1 MDQKKIGK
9 FIAQCRKQKN
19 MTQQELAERLNVSD
33 RTIGNWEN
41 GRNMPDLSMFKPLCD
56 ELGISINDLMSGEK
70 VLQEDYQEK
79 LEENIVTTIEY
90 TNRKLFRS
98 EGITIWMIA
107 GGLFLSFSALSVFP
121 DGGSWSSIY
130 AILGNV
136 ISAVG
141 VFRITRKRTWLK
153 RGICCF
159 AYFSIWMV
167 IWLTIDCL
175 RVVFYHQAPKFS
187 YHTETIY
194 NMIIYKTPMYHVYRI
209 NYDSPNEY
217 YIIDTDRIYT
227 ADTVPNTPFN
237 RTYAGIDNLLRYKS
251 AYVGD
256 NSNDAALIQSLP
268 LNEYGF
274 VFEIDSEGQGLYI
287 HYYVTDWY
295 INENAYL
302 EKSLLYNSVA
312 IFSLI
317 DNAAYIQYDFSGSSY
332 RITREQV
339 EEYYPNYEKIV
350 KDGVHKENFNRYLE
364 NKMND
369 REFVE
374 QIFLKLFS

>member
-1 MDQKKIGK
+1 
-9 FIAQCRKQKN
+9 
-19 MTQQELAERLNVSD
+19 
-33 RTIGNWEN
+33 
-41 GRNMPDLSMFKPLCD
+41 
-56 ELGISINDLMSGEK
+56 
-70 VLQEDYQEK
+70 
-79 LEENIVTTIEY
+79 
-90 TNRKLFRS
+90 
-98 EGITIWMIA
+98 
-107 GGLFLSFSALSVFP
+107 
-121 DGGSWSSIY
+121 
-130 AILGNV
+130 
-136 ISAVG
+136 
-141 VFRITRKRTWLK
+141 
-153 RGICCF
+153 
-159 AYFSIWMV
+159 
-167 IWLTIDCL
+167 
-175 RVVFYHQAPKFS
+175 
-187 YHTETIY
+187 
-194 NMIIYKTPMYHVYRI
+194 MIIYKTPMYHVYRI